1 MKINAPPEVSS
12 ACRALTDAGFSAY
25 LVGGCVRDILVGNQ
39 PSGSA
44 GRRTTD
50 WDIATDAKP
59 EEIQKVFPE
68 SVYENAFGTVAL
80 KLEPTEQV
88 KSVEITTFRLEGK
101 YTDKR
106 HPDEIKFAK
115 TIEEDLARRDFT
127 INAMA
132 LQIQNPKTNLPA
144 GVQGDK
150 TKFKIIDPYDGRG
163 DLAKKTIRAVGD
175 PDARFREDAL
185 RLMRAV
191 RFASSLGFEIEKNT
205 ADAIRAHA
213 HLLEYIARERVRD
226 ELVKIVMASRAREG
240 VEILEALGLLRFIV
254 PELREG
260 IGVLQN
266 KHHIYTVWEHNLRA
280 LEYAAKN
287 GYSLEIRLASLLHD
301 VGKPR
306 TKDGEGPDCTFY
318 GHEIVGA
325 KMAARIL
332 HRLKFPNAL
341 AEHVIHLV
349 RYHLFY
355 YNVGEVT
362 ETGVRRF
369 VRRVGEEF
377 VDDLLRVREAD
388 RIGSGVPKAVPYRLR
403 HLQFMIEKVKRDPIS
418 PKMLKIN
425 GDDIMKELQIAPG
438 PRVGHILNSLLDEV
452 MEDPKRNTSAHLKKR
467 AKELNEL
474 QDSELTALRKKAEG
488 AKEEFESGVEAEMKK
503 RYYV

>member
-1 MKINAPPEVSS
+1 MKINIPPEISIT
-12 ACRALTDAGFSAY
+12 CRAIADAGFSAY
-25 LVGGCVRDILVGNQ
+25 LVGGCVRDIVLKKEL
-39 PSGSA
+39 
-44 GRRTTD
+44 TD
-50 WDIATDAKP
+50 WDIATEARP
-59 EEIQKVFPE
+59 EEIQEIFHK

-80 KLEPTEQV
+80 KIEPTEKV
-88 KSVEITTFRLEGK
+88 KSIEITTFRLEGK

-132 LQIQNPKTNLPA
+132 LQIKNAKIKIQNDNL
-144 GVQGDK
+144 
-150 TKFKIIDPYDGRG
+150 KFKIIDPFNGQK
-163 DLAKKTIRAVGD
+163 DLENKLIRAVGD
-175 PDARFREDAL
+175 PNERFEEDAL

-191 RFASSLGFEIEKNT
+191 RFAASLGFEIEKNT
-205 ADAIRAHA
+205 ADAIRQNA
-213 HLLEYIARERVRD
+213 HLLEYIARERIRD
-226 ELVKIVMASRAREG
+226 ELVKIVMTSRAREG
-240 VEILEALGLLRFIV
+240 VEILENLGLLRFII

-260 IGVLQN
+260 IGVSQN

-287 GYSLEIRLASLLHD
+287 GYSLEVRLASLLHD

-306 TKDGEGPDCTFY
+306 TKSGEGPDCTFY

-325 KMAARIL
+325 KMAAKIL
-332 HRLKFPNAL
+332 YRLKFPNAS
-341 AEHVIHLV
+341 AEHIIHLV

-369 VRRVGEEF
+369 LRRVGDEF
-377 VDDLLRVREAD
+377 VDDLLKVREAD

-403 HLQFMIEKVKRDPIS
+403 HLRFMIEKAKRDPIS
-418 PKMLKIN
+418 PRMLKLN
-425 GDDIMKELQIAPG
+425 GDELMSLLRIAPG
-438 PRVGHILNSLLDEV
+438 PRVGHILNALLDEV
-452 MEDPKRNTSAHLKKR
+452 VEDPKRNTSAYLKKR
-467 AKELNEL
+467 AKSLNLLKDGELAE
-474 QDSELTALRKKAEG
+474 LRKKAENT
-488 AKEEFESGVEAEMKK
+488 KEEFESGVEAEMKK